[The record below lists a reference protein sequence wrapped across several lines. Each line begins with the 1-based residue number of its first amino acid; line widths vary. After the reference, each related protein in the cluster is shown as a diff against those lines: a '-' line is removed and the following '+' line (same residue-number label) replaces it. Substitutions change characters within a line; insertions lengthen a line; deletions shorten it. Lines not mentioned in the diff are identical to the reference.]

1 MIDDPLSFS
10 NDRCRCGHHAYVH
23 TPTGRMDDTRE
34 RGTGP
39 CTAGGWDSPCRCT
52 AYEKRTR

>member
-1 MIDDPLSFS
+1 MTTIPDVP
-10 NDRCRCGHHAYVH
+10 RCVCGHAQQIH